1 MADDKESPEEKEENK
16 RQSALRD
23 AMYALNQAQQ
33 LQIIEARFTQD
44 QKFQG
49 ILSQIHAALDQV
61 GTLEPETPEEEV
73 APEEEMPEDKGGPLT
88 EEGAR
93 GYAKGL
99 GFGGGK
105 RMGMM

>member
-23 AMYALNQAQQ
+23 GMYALNQVQQ
-33 LQIIEARFTQD
+33 MQIIDPRFTQD
-44 QKFQG
+44 PKFQG
-49 ILSQIHAALDQV
+49 IMSQIRSALDQV
-61 GTLEPETPEEEV
+61 GVPEPEAPEEEV
-73 APEEEMPEDKGGPLT
+73 APEEGIPEDNGVPLT
-88 EEGAR
+88 EDTAR

-99 GFGGGK
+99 GFGGK